1 MPNDLTAVVNKSY
14 RIPTIRGTARAVPAR
29 MDLTIWLP
37 AMFLLGLAVLGLMFA
52 FAAACAKV

>member
-1 MPNDLTAVVNKSY
+1 MSNDLTAVVNKGY
-14 RIPTIRGTARAVPAR
+14 RIPTIRGTALAITGG
-29 MDLTIWLP
+29 MDLSIWLL

>member
-1 MPNDLTAVVNKSY
+1 MPNDLTTVVNKGY
-14 RIPTIRGTARAVPAR
+14 RIPTICGTARAVPAG
-29 MDLTIWLP
+29 MDLSMWLP